1 MASYTMPLRDYIEM
15 WSQDRPELSTRE
27 RIEIGRTKLFD
38 FPYPIFD
45 QKYKKE
51 FETKFIRNFY
61 MKEIGF
67 ETEELFKFRLENW
80 LTINMPYFN
89 NLYVSETLEY
99 DPLINSEMK
108 NTHNK
113 KNTKSQRDN
122 RDTNMDVKQNGTAN
136 GTSSVDGTSSAT
148 STLSDTE
155 DNFERKIHSD
165 TPDSRLTIT
174 SKDGEGVIEYASS
187 INEENENNKRNQ
199 SGTQKGTT
207 GEKAE
212 SKQSTTNTG
221 NQKATDS
228 YDSDISE
235 NEDFIL
241 QRVGK
246 IGVMTYPDMVQKWRK
261 SFLRIDKQIFDEMN
275 QLFMLVY

>member
-1 MASYTMPLRDYIEM
+1 MQALNQEVTKPMASYTMPLRDYIEM
-15 WSQDRPELSTRE
+15 WSQDKPDLSTRE

-45 QKYKKE
+45 EKYRKE

-89 NLYVSETLEY
+89 NLYISETLEY
-99 DPLINSEMK
+99 DPLINSQMK

-113 KNTKSQRDN
+113 KNTKDQIDKRNS
-122 RDTNMDVKQNGTAN
+122 TAN
-136 GTSSVDGTSSAT
+136 VDSSSTSKDTGNSSVE
-148 STLSDTE
+148 STD
-155 DNFERKIHSD
+155 DNFERRLHSD
-165 TPDSRLTIT
+165 TPDSRLRIT
-174 SKDGEGVIEYASS
+174 TNDGQGVIEYATT
-187 INEENENNKRNQ
+187 IDEENENNKRNQ
-199 SGTQKGTT
+199 KGNSSSTSNSS
-207 GEKAE
+207 AE
-212 SKQSTTNTG
+212 A
-221 NQKATDS
+221 NQKVTDS
-228 YDSDISE
+228 LDSDIKE
-235 NEDFIL
+235 NEDYI
-241 QRVGK
+241 QERIGK

-261 SFLRIDKQIFDEMN
+261 SFLRIDKQVFDEMN

>member
-15 WSQDRPELSTRE
+15 WTQQYPDMPTRE
-27 RIEIGRTKLFD
+27 RIEIGRKKLFD

-45 QKYKKE
+45 EKYRKE

-80 LTINMPYFN
+80 LSINMPYFN
-89 NLYVSETLEY
+89 NLYISETLEY
-99 DPLINSEMK
+99 DPLINSKMK

-113 KNTKSQRDN
+113 KNTKDQRDN
-122 RDTNMDVKQNGTAN
+122 RDTNMDVKQTGKTDGTQN
-136 GTSSVDGTSSAT
+136 IDGTSSST
-148 STLSDTE
+148 SSMKDTE
-155 DNFERKIHSD
+155 DNFERQLNSD

-174 SKDGEGVIEYASS
+174 TNDGEGVIEYASS
-187 INEENENNKRNQ
+187 IKEENENNVRNAN
-199 SGTQKGTT
+199 GTEKGTT
-207 GEKAE
+207 SQDTKTHSNSET
-212 SKQSTTNTG
+212 SG
-221 NQKATDS
+221 NQKAKDT
-228 YDSDISE
+228 YVSDISE

-241 QRVGK
+241 ERVGK

>member
-15 WSQDRPELSTRE
+15 WSQDNPDLSTRE
-27 RIEIGRTKLFD
+27 RIEIGRKKLFD

-45 QKYKKE
+45 EKYRKE

-89 NLYVSETLEY
+89 NLYISERLEY
-99 DPLINSEMK
+99 DPLINSQMK

-113 KNTKSQRDN
+113 KNTKDQLDKRNTSAN
-122 RDTNMDVKQNGTAN
+122 ADTSNTTKDTGNMSMEN
-136 GTSSVDGTSSAT
+136 
-148 STLSDTE
+148 TE
-155 DNFERKIHSD
+155 DNFERRLHSD
-165 TPDSRLTIT
+165 TPDSRLRIT
-174 SKDGEGVIEYASS
+174 TEDGQGVIEYAST
-187 INEENENNKRNQ
+187 INEDNQNNKAN
-199 SGTQKGTT
+199 QKGNTSST
-207 GEKAE
+207 STSNGE
-212 SKQSTTNTG
+212 S
-221 NQKATDS
+221 NQQMTDS
-228 YDSDISE
+228 YDSDIKE
-235 NEDFIL
+235 NEDYI
-241 QRVGK
+241 QERMGK

-261 SFLRIDKQIFDEMN
+261 SFLRIDKQVFDEMK